1 MKKVHL
7 SVTNDVFTD
16 QRVNKM
22 AQTLNA
28 MGFDIYITGV
38 KKKHSK
44 PYTPGYARVR
54 RISMLFHRKFLFYA
68 EYNLKL
74 FFHLLFKRYDLL
86 VSNDLDTLLPNH
98 LVAFFRRKPLVYDAH
113 EYFTGTPE
121 LASRPLVHWFWKTLE
136 KALFPRQQNII
147 TVNHSMAMLYGNEYG
162 KKLHVV
168 RNLPRYK
175 APRGCIPTDELSL
188 PADKDIILL
197 QGSGINID
205 RGAEELV
212 MAMRPEYGLKHVL
225 LLIIGAGDVIP
236 KLKTMVKKEGLHDRV
251 WFLDKMSPESLHE
264 YTIHAKIGASLDKDS
279 NLNYRFSLPNK
290 LFDYMMAGVPQLTTR
305 LPEIEAIVTKYKTGI
320 LIRNHDPAH
329 IAQCIGEMLAD
340 KNRWN
345 TWHQNSLN
353 AAKELCWENE
363 EKAVRDIYRRFL
375 PARPAMVR

>member
-22 AQTLNA
+22 AQTLHA
-28 MGFDIYITGV
+28 MGFEVYITGV
-38 KKKHSK
+38 RRKDSK
-44 PYTPGYARVR
+44 AFSPLYARVK
-54 RISMLFHRKFLFYA
+54 RISMMFHRKFMFYA

-74 FFHLLFKRYDLL
+74 FFYLLFKRFDLL

-98 LVAFFRRKPLVYDAH
+98 LVAFFKRKPLVYDAH

-121 LASRPLVHWFWKTLE
+121 VVSRPLVQRFWKNLE
-136 KALFPRQQNII
+136 KFLFPRQKTII
-147 TVNHSMAMLYGNEYG
+147 TVNHSMATLYGNEYG

-168 RNLPRYK
+168 RNFPRYK
-175 APRGCIPTDELSL
+175 APRGSIPADELSL
-188 PADKDIILL
+188 PPDKDIILL

-205 RGAEELV
+205 RGGEELV

-225 LLIIGAGDVIP
+225 LLIIGSGDVIP
-236 KLKTMVKKEGLHDRV
+236 KLKSMAGKEGLNNRV
-251 WFLDKMSPESLHE
+251 WFLDKMSPEELHE
-264 YTIHAKIGASLDKDS
+264 YTIHAKIGASLDKGS
-279 NLNYRFSLPNK
+279 NLNYRYSLPNK

-305 LPEIEAIVTKYKTGI
+305 LPEIEAIVTKYNTGM

-329 IAQCIGEMLAD
+329 IAQCIRDMLSD
-340 KNRWN
+340 RDRWN
-345 TWHQNSLN
+345 TWHLNSLK

-363 EKAVRDIYRRFL
+363 EKIVRKIYDSYI
-375 PARPAMVR
+375 PS